1 MSHSCSASLWLR
13 SLGVCGDSRFS
24 HIPSSLILPS
34 PKSINAF
41 LGRRKSVPSRQGCD
55 RFLATIIE
63 CLARNL
69 SPNLMSSSAVP
80 TVSRH
85 SPFAATICLL
95 PCLLILTLPAM
106 LTSDSRITLTAAPV
120 STKNLT
126 LRPFTFPASSA
137 AHLCSYP
144 IGCSIRRTPWCFRVR
159 QRAGPTIM
167 AAPSAVPAGCIRQ
180 LFGGRICHAAP
191 QPH

>member
-137 AHLCSYP
+137 AHLVFTLNT
-144 IGCSIRRTPWCFRVR
+144 TPWVLLHSVLTRLV
-159 QRAGPTIM
+159 AI
-167 AAPSAVPAGCIRQ
+167 
-180 LFGGRICHAAP
+180 FGGCRGLSAFASG
-191 QPH
+191 QDRR